1 MFQIFCI
8 FWNPRLDVS
17 MEIRETLSTGVLNV
31 TYALAV
37 VNMIMRQEVLQ
48 RKLEVNCLVNMIISK
63 DRLMQRRLH
72 DC

>member
-1 MFQIFCI
+1 
-8 FWNPRLDVS
+8 
-17 MEIRETLSTGVLNV
+17 MEIREMLSTGVLNI

-37 VNMIMRQEVLQ
+37 VNMIIRQEVL
-48 RKLEVNCLVNMIISK
+48 KGILEVNCLVNVIISK